1 MVFSVKT
8 ITRNALSAK
17 FDRMHSLE
25 YFGTRLLVLVCRSQS
40 TCSTSSGG
48 SSNTFGQTKSG
59 GKSSAVWE
67 RMAVAVKYSEKETNN
82 TYINTIRAT
91 HDPALEL
98 KTVEEELKGTIGKAL
113 GRQGHKILHAKQLME
128 KELQRYNALMESHLS
143 QENSKHKADILTSAR
158 NYNEYRKLALQA
170 RWELTVQRQAAGFIV
185 NNHNYVT
192 EQYPIAA
199 ALPVHSENDVAAGNT
214 MDSTSTEGAS
224 SSQGKEQKAKFTD
237 QLQWWE
243 RVGRWR

>member
-1 MVFSVKT
+1 MPIRTF
-8 ITRNALSAK
+8 
-17 FDRMHSLE
+17 E
-25 YFGTRLLVLVCRSQS
+25 YCGTRILQRSE
-40 TCSTSSGG
+40 STSTNSGG
-48 SSNTFGQTKSG
+48 NNILGKAKIG
-59 GKSSAVWE
+59 GKSGAVWE
-67 RMAVAVKYSEKETNN
+67 RMAVAVKYSEKKSNN
-82 TYINTIRAT
+82 TYLSTIRAT
-91 HDPALEL
+91 HDPAMEL

-128 KELQRYNALMESHLS
+128 KELERYNELMKSYS
-143 QENSKHKADILTSAR
+143 STENSKFHPDIIKSAKK
-158 NYNEYRKLALQA
+158 YNEYRKHALQA

-199 ALPVHSENDVAAGNT
+199 ALPVHDLSSESGST
-214 MDSTSTEGAS
+214 MNEKSTAQTS
-224 SSQGKEQKAKFTD
+224 SSVEKDRKVKFTD